1 MRNRTI
7 KKSFYLSEEE
17 NRLLKE
23 KCFDGF
29 ISESSFFRM
38 CILNKEIKEKPDE
51 KFYDTLEQL
60 RGIATNINQIAR
72 VANQTR
78 IIDVDSLKIFEKEV
92 KDIIS
97 DLRKNIYRSGLHM
110 AVTQLYNRTTNL
122 NGLIEYV
129 MNGDKTDEM
138 KYVSGVNCLPE
149 TAYEEMMSTKNRF
162 NKGKEKI
169 IGYHLIQ
176 SFAEGEVTPEV
187 AHELGLEYVNEV
199 FGKDFEV
206 VVATHLNTD
215 NVHNHIVIN
224 SVSLKTGK
232 KFYDYHASR
241 DYLRIVSDCICQ
253 YYGLSVLEDKIWKHK
268 GAYKR
273 FAKENPYMQMVK
285 SDVDRC
291 LAEALY
297 EKDFRK
303 RLERLGY
310 SYSNTYEQGLV
321 IIDNTRNRKVYLQKF
336 FGDEYSYNKVI
347 DRILD
352 YENRNIIKY
361 GKKYKISIEEYK
373 KMLEIKRKNEIKKLP
388 LLYILF
394 CLLLKIDPL
403 PAKMDFGK
411 ARVKIT
417 KEMRIEIKY
426 MNELSRQAVLLNKN
440 KIGSLDDLN
449 AFRTKLEDEVRTLK
463 GTRESL
469 QRKKRKSKNQEDIAK
484 FDIELKLIAPKIKQL
499 NADIQNCYK
508 IEKRTILW
516 QKDYD
521 KAMEKE
527 QEQQKQNELKQNKKK
542 SRKYL
547 K

>member
-1 MRNRTI
+1 
-7 KKSFYLSEEE
+7 
-17 NRLLKE
+17 
-23 KCFDGF
+23 
-29 ISESSFFRM
+29 
-38 CILNKEIKEKPDE
+38 
-51 KFYDTLEQL
+51 
-60 RGIATNINQIAR
+60 
-72 VANQTR
+72 
-78 IIDVDSLKIFEKEV
+78 
-92 KDIIS
+92 
-97 DLRKNIYRSGLHM
+97 M

-129 MNGDKTDEM
+129 MNEDKTDEM

-149 TAYEEMMSTKNRF
+149 TAYEEMIATKNRF

-187 AHELGLEYVNEV
+187 AHELGLEYVNEI

-206 VVATHLNTD
+206 VIATHLNTD

-232 KFYDYHASR
+232 KFYDAYASR

-291 LAEALY
+291 LEESYY
-297 EKDFRK
+297 EGDFAK
-303 RLERLGY
+303 RMKELGY
-310 SYSNTYEQGLV
+310 DYSNDYEQGLV

-336 FGDEYSYNKVI
+336 FGDKYSYNGVI
-347 DRILD
+347 ERILD
-352 YENRNIIKY
+352 YENRNTIKN
-361 GKKYKISIEEYK
+361 GKKYKISTEEYK
-373 KMLEIKRKNEIKKLP
+373 KILEIKRKNEIRQLP
-388 LLYILF
+388 LLYVLF

-411 ARVKIT
+411 ARVKLT
-417 KEMRIEIKY
+417 KEMRIEVKY
-426 MNELSRQAVLLNKN
+426 MNELSRQAILLSEN

-449 AFRTKLEDEVRTLK
+449 TFRTKLEDEVRTLK
-463 GTRESL
+463 GTRENV
-469 QRKKRKSKNQEDIAK
+469 QRKKGKSTKQEDIDK
-484 FDIELKLIAPKIKQL
+484 LDKELKTLAPKIKQL
-499 NADIQNCYK
+499 NANIQNCYK
-508 IEKRTILW
+508 IEKRIILW
-516 QKDYD
+516 QQEYD

-527 QEQQKQNELKQNKKK
+527 QEQQKQNELKQSKKK
-542 SRKYL
+542 LKKYL
-547 K
+547 R

>member
-1 MRNRTI
+1 
-7 KKSFYLSEEE
+7 
-17 NRLLKE
+17 
-23 KCFDGF
+23 
-29 ISESSFFRM
+29 
-38 CILNKEIKEKPDE
+38 
-51 KFYDTLEQL
+51 
-60 RGIATNINQIAR
+60 
-72 VANQTR
+72 
-78 IIDVDSLKIFEKEV
+78 
-92 KDIIS
+92 
-97 DLRKNIYRSGLHM
+97 M
-110 AVTQLYNRTTNL
+110 AVTELYNRTTNL

-149 TAYEEMMSTKNRF
+149 TAYEEMIATKNRF

-291 LAEALY
+291 LEAALY
-297 EKDFRK
+297 ERDFEK
-303 RLERLGY
+303 RMKELGY
-310 SYSNTYEQGLV
+310 SYSNDYEQGLV
-321 IIDNTRNRKVYLQKF
+321 VIDNTRDRKVYLQKF
-336 FGDEYSYNKVI
+336 FGDKYSYNTVI

-352 YENRNIIKY
+352 YENKNIAQY
-361 GKKYKISIEEYK
+361 GKKYKMSKEEYN
-373 KMLEIKRKNEIKKLP
+373 KMIEIKRKNEIKKLS
-388 LLYILF
+388 LLYVLF

-411 ARVKIT
+411 ARVSLT
-417 KEMRIEIKY
+417 KEMRIELKY
-426 MNELSRQAVLLNKN
+426 MKELSRQTILLTEN

-463 GTRESL
+463 GARENL
-469 QRKKRKSKNQEDIAK
+469 QRKKRKSMNQEDITK
-484 FDIELKLIAPKIKQL
+484 FDEELKTLAPKIKQL
-499 NADIQNCYK
+499 NTDIQNCYK

-516 QKDYD
+516 QQKYD

-527 QEQQKQNELKQNKKK
+527 QEQQKQNELKQGKRK

>member
-1 MRNRTI
+1 
-7 KKSFYLSEEE
+7 
-17 NRLLKE
+17 
-23 KCFDGF
+23 
-29 ISESSFFRM
+29 
-38 CILNKEIKEKPDE
+38 
-51 KFYDTLEQL
+51 
-60 RGIATNINQIAR
+60 
-72 VANQTR
+72 
-78 IIDVDSLKIFEKEV
+78 
-92 KDIIS
+92 
-97 DLRKNIYRSGLHM
+97 M
-110 AVTQLYNRTTNL
+110 AVTELYNRTTNL

-149 TAYEEMMSTKNRF
+149 TAYEEMIATKNRF

-176 SFAEGEVTPEV
+176 SFARYEVTPEV

-199 FGKDFEV
+199 FGKDFEA

-291 LAEALY
+291 IEKALY

-303 RLERLGY
+303 RLEELGY

-321 IIDNTRNRKVYLQKF
+321 IIDNTRDRKIYLQKF
-336 FGDEYSYNKVI
+336 FGNKYSYNNVI

-352 YENRNIIKY
+352 YENRNTIKY
-361 GKKYKISIEEYK
+361 GKKYKMSIEEYK

-403 PAKMDFGK
+403 PAKMDFK
-411 ARVKIT
+411 NARVPIT
-417 KEMRIEIKY
+417 KEMRIELKY
-426 MNELSRQAVLLNKN
+426 MNELSRQAVLLTEN
-440 KIGSLDDLN
+440 KIDSLDDLN
-449 AFRTKLEDEVRTLK
+449 TFRTKLEDEVRTLK
-463 GTRESL
+463 GARENL
-469 QRKKRKSKNQEDIAK
+469 QRKKRKSTNQEDITK
-484 FDIELKLIAPKIKQL
+484 FDEELKILAPKIKQL
-499 NADIQNCYK
+499 NTDIQNCYK

-516 QKDYD
+516 QQEYD
-521 KAMEKE
+521 KVMKKE
-527 QEQQKQNELKQNKKK
+527 QEQQKQNELKQSKKK
-542 SRKYL
+542 LRKYL

>member
-1 MRNRTI
+1 
-7 KKSFYLSEEE
+7 
-17 NRLLKE
+17 
-23 KCFDGF
+23 
-29 ISESSFFRM
+29 
-38 CILNKEIKEKPDE
+38 
-51 KFYDTLEQL
+51 
-60 RGIATNINQIAR
+60 
-72 VANQTR
+72 
-78 IIDVDSLKIFEKEV
+78 
-92 KDIIS
+92 
-97 DLRKNIYRSGLHM
+97 M

-149 TAYEEMMSTKNRF
+149 TAYEEMIATKNRF
-162 NKGKEKI
+162 NKGKERI

-176 SFAEGEVTPEV
+176 SFKEGEVTPEV
-187 AHELGLEYVNEV
+187 AHEIGLEYVNEV

-273 FAKENPYMQMVK
+273 FAKENPYMHF
-285 SDVDRC
+285 S
-291 LAEALY
+291 
-297 EKDFRK
+297 K
-303 RLERLGY
+303 RLEKLGY

-336 FGDEYSYNKVI
+336 YGDNYSHDKVI

-352 YENRNIIKY
+352 YKNKNIARY
-361 GKKYKISIEEYK
+361 GKKYKMSKEEYI

-403 PAKMDFGK
+403 PAKMDFEN
-411 ARVKIT
+411 ARVPVT
-417 KEMRIEIKY
+417 KAMRIELKY

-449 AFRTKLEDEVRTLK
+449 AFRTKLEDKARTLK

-469 QRKKRKSKNQEDIAK
+469 QRKKRKSTNQEVITK
-484 FDIELKLIAPKIKQL
+484 FDEELKTLAPKIKKL
-499 NADIQNCYK
+499 NTDIQNCYK
-508 IEKRTILW
+508 IEKRTRLW
-516 QKDYD
+516 QRKYEET
-521 KAMEKE
+521 MEKE
-527 QEQQKQNELKQNKKK
+527 KELQKQSELKQSKKK

-547 K
+547 R

>member
-1 MRNRTI
+1 
-7 KKSFYLSEEE
+7 
-17 NRLLKE
+17 
-23 KCFDGF
+23 
-29 ISESSFFRM
+29 
-38 CILNKEIKEKPDE
+38 
-51 KFYDTLEQL
+51 
-60 RGIATNINQIAR
+60 
-72 VANQTR
+72 
-78 IIDVDSLKIFEKEV
+78 
-92 KDIIS
+92 
-97 DLRKNIYRSGLHM
+97 M

-138 KYVSGVNCLPE
+138 KYVSSVNCLPE

-176 SFAEGEVTPEV
+176 SFARYEVTPEV

-291 LAEALY
+291 LEASLY

-303 RLERLGY
+303 RLEKLGY

-321 IIDNTRNRKVYLQKF
+321 IIDNTRDRKVYLQKF
-336 FGDEYSYNKVI
+336 FGDNYSHDKVI
-347 DRILD
+347 DRILYYD
-352 YENRNIIKY
+352 NRNIIKY
-361 GKKYKISIEEYK
+361 GKKYKMSIEEYK
-373 KMLEIKRKNEIKKLP
+373 KMLEIRRKNEIKKLP
-388 LLYILF
+388 LLYVLF

-411 ARVKIT
+411 ARVKLT
-417 KEMRIEIKY
+417 KEMRIEVKY
-426 MNELSRQAVLLNKN
+426 MNELSRQAILLSKN

-449 AFRTKLEDEVRTLK
+449 TFRTKLEDEVRTLK
-463 GTRESL
+463 GIRENL
-469 QRKKRKSKNQEDIAK
+469 QRKKRKSKKQDDIDK
-484 FDIELKLIAPKIKQL
+484 FVEELKALSPKIKQL

-516 QKDYD
+516 QQEYEKVM
-521 KAMEKE
+521 KKE
-527 QEQQKQNELKQNKKK
+527 QERQKQNELKQSKKK

-547 K
+547 R

>member
-1 MRNRTI
+1 
-7 KKSFYLSEEE
+7 
-17 NRLLKE
+17 
-23 KCFDGF
+23 
-29 ISESSFFRM
+29 
-38 CILNKEIKEKPDE
+38 
-51 KFYDTLEQL
+51 
-60 RGIATNINQIAR
+60 
-72 VANQTR
+72 
-78 IIDVDSLKIFEKEV
+78 
-92 KDIIS
+92 
-97 DLRKNIYRSGLHM
+97 M

-149 TAYEEMMSTKNRF
+149 TAYEEMIATKNRF

-176 SFAEGEVTPEV
+176 SFARYEVTPEV
-187 AHELGLEYVNEV
+187 AHELWLEYVNEV

-291 LAEALY
+291 IEKALY

-303 RLERLGY
+303 RLEELGY

-321 IIDNTRNRKVYLQKF
+321 IIDNTRDRKVYLQKF

-347 DRILD
+347 DRILE
-352 YENRNIIKY
+352 YENTNIIKY
-361 GKKYKISIEEYK
+361 GKKYKMGIEEYK
-373 KMLEIKRKNEIKKLP
+373 KILEIKRKSEIKKLP

-394 CLLLKIDPL
+394 CLLVKIDPL

-411 ARVKIT
+411 ARVKLT
-417 KEMRIEIKY
+417 KEMRIEVKY
-426 MNELSRQAVLLNKN
+426 MNELSRQAVLLTEK
-440 KIGSLDDLN
+440 KIGSLGDLN
-449 AFRTKLEDEVRTLK
+449 AFRTKLEDEVRILK

-469 QRKKRKSKNQEDIAK
+469 QRKKRKSMNQEDIAK
-484 FDIELKLIAPKIKQL
+484 FDSELKLITPKIKQL
-499 NADIQNCYK
+499 NDDIQNCYK
-508 IEKRTILW
+508 IEKRTRLW
-516 QKDYD
+516 QREYEKTM
-521 KAMEKE
+521 KKEKE
-527 QEQQKQNELKQNKKK
+527 HQKQSELKQSKKK
-542 SRKYL
+542 FKKYL
-547 K
+547 KY

>member
-1 MRNRTI
+1 
-7 KKSFYLSEEE
+7 
-17 NRLLKE
+17 
-23 KCFDGF
+23 
-29 ISESSFFRM
+29 
-38 CILNKEIKEKPDE
+38 
-51 KFYDTLEQL
+51 
-60 RGIATNINQIAR
+60 
-72 VANQTR
+72 
-78 IIDVDSLKIFEKEV
+78 
-92 KDIIS
+92 
-97 DLRKNIYRSGLHM
+97 M

-149 TAYEEMMSTKNRF
+149 TAYEEMIATKNRF

-176 SFAEGEVTPEV
+176 SFKEGEVTPEV
-187 AHELGLEYVNEV
+187 AHEIGLEYVNEV

-285 SDVDRC
+285 IDVDRC

-303 RLERLGY
+303 RLENLGY

-321 IIDNTRNRKVYLQKF
+321 IIDNTRGRKAYLQKF
-336 FGDEYSYNKVI
+336 FGDNYSHNKVI

-352 YENRNIIKY
+352 YENKSITQY
-361 GKKYKISIEEYK
+361 GKKYKISKEEYI

-403 PAKMDFGK
+403 PAKMDFK
-411 ARVKIT
+411 NARVSLT
-417 KEMRIEIKY
+417 KEMRIELKY
-426 MNELSRQAVLLNKN
+426 MKELSRQTILLTEN

-463 GTRESL
+463 GARENL
-469 QRKKRKSKNQEDIAK
+469 QRKKRKSMNQEDITK
-484 FDIELKLIAPKIKQL
+484 FDEELKTLAPKIKQL
-499 NADIQNCYK
+499 NTDIQNCYK

-516 QKDYD
+516 QQKYD

-527 QEQQKQNELKQNKKK
+527 QEQQKQNELKQSKRK

>member
-1 MRNRTI
+1 
-7 KKSFYLSEEE
+7 
-17 NRLLKE
+17 
-23 KCFDGF
+23 
-29 ISESSFFRM
+29 
-38 CILNKEIKEKPDE
+38 
-51 KFYDTLEQL
+51 
-60 RGIATNINQIAR
+60 
-72 VANQTR
+72 
-78 IIDVDSLKIFEKEV
+78 
-92 KDIIS
+92 
-97 DLRKNIYRSGLHM
+97 M

-149 TAYEEMMSTKNRF
+149 TAYEEMIATKNRF

-176 SFAEGEVTPEV
+176 SFAEGEVTPKV

-291 LAEALY
+291 LSEALY
-297 EKDFRK
+297 ENDFRK
-303 RLERLGY
+303 RLEKLGY

-336 FGDEYSYNKVI
+336 FGDNYSHDKVI

-352 YENRNIIKY
+352 YENKNVVKV
-361 GKKYKISIEEYK
+361 GKKYKISIKDYN
-373 KMLEIKRKNEIKKLP
+373 KMLEFKRKNEIKKLP
-388 LLYILF
+388 LLYVLF

-403 PAKMDFGK
+403 PAKMDFEK
-411 ARVKIT
+411 ARVSLT
-417 KEMRIEIKY
+417 KEMRIELKH
-426 MNELSRQAVLLNKN
+426 MNELSRQAVLLTEN
-440 KIGSLDDLN
+440 KIGSLGDLN
-449 AFRTKLEDEVRTLK
+449 AFRTKLEDEVRILK

-469 QRKKRKSKNQEDIAK
+469 QRKKRKSMNQEDITK
-484 FDIELKLIAPKIKQL
+484 FDIELKTLIPKIKQL
-499 NADIQNCYK
+499 NTDIQNCYK
-508 IEKRTILW
+508 IEKRTRLW
-516 QKDYD
+516 QKEYEGTMG
-521 KAMEKE
+521 KEKE
-527 QEQQKQNELKQNKKK
+527 RQKQSELKQSKKK
-542 SRKYL
+542 YKKYL
-547 K
+547 KY

>member
-1 MRNRTI
+1 
-7 KKSFYLSEEE
+7 
-17 NRLLKE
+17 
-23 KCFDGF
+23 
-29 ISESSFFRM
+29 
-38 CILNKEIKEKPDE
+38 
-51 KFYDTLEQL
+51 
-60 RGIATNINQIAR
+60 
-72 VANQTR
+72 
-78 IIDVDSLKIFEKEV
+78 
-92 KDIIS
+92 
-97 DLRKNIYRSGLHM
+97 M

-176 SFAEGEVTPEV
+176 SFAKGKVTPEV

-241 DYLRIVSDCICQ
+241 DYLRIISDCICQ

-291 LAEALY
+291 LEESYY
-297 EKDFRK
+297 EGDFAK
-303 RLERLGY
+303 RMKELGY
-310 SYSNTYEQGLV
+310 DYSNDYEQGLV

-336 FGDEYSYNKVI
+336 FGDNYSHDKVI

-352 YENRNIIKY
+352 YENKKVIKY
-361 GKKYKISIEEYK
+361 GKKYKMPKEEYVR
-373 KMLEIKRKNEIKKLP
+373 MLEIKKNEIRKLP
-388 LLYILF
+388 LLYMLF

-411 ARVKIT
+411 ARVKLT
-417 KEMRIEIKY
+417 KEMRIEVKY
-426 MNELSRQAVLLNKN
+426 MNELLRQAVLLSEN

-449 AFRTKLEDEVRTLK
+449 TFRTKLEDEVRTLK
-463 GTRESL
+463 GTREYL
-469 QRKKRKSKNQEDIAK
+469 QRKKRKSTKQEDIAK
-484 FDIELKLIAPKIKQL
+484 FDTELKLIAPKIKQL

-508 IEKRTILW
+508 IEKRSMLW
-516 QKDYD
+516 DREYD

-527 QEQQKQNELKQNKKK
+527 QERQKQLQKEQELKQNRKKL
-542 SRKYL
+542 RKYL
-547 K
+547 R

>member
-1 MRNRTI
+1 
-7 KKSFYLSEEE
+7 
-17 NRLLKE
+17 
-23 KCFDGF
+23 
-29 ISESSFFRM
+29 
-38 CILNKEIKEKPDE
+38 
-51 KFYDTLEQL
+51 
-60 RGIATNINQIAR
+60 
-72 VANQTR
+72 
-78 IIDVDSLKIFEKEV
+78 
-92 KDIIS
+92 
-97 DLRKNIYRSGLHM
+97 M

-129 MNGDKTDEM
+129 MNVAKTDEM
-138 KYVSGVNCLPE
+138 KYVSGVNCLPG
-149 TAYEEMMSTKNRF
+149 TAYEEMIATKNRF

-187 AHELGLEYVNEV
+187 AHELGLEYANEV

-241 DYLRIVSDCICQ
+241 DYMRIVSDCICQ

-291 LAEALY
+291 LAESLY
-297 EKDFRK
+297 EKDFSK
-303 RLERLGY
+303 RLEKLGY

-321 IIDNTRNRKVYLQKF
+321 IIDNTRNRKVYLQQF
-336 FGDEYSYNKVI
+336 FGVNYSHDKVI

-352 YENRNIIKY
+352 YENKKIVQN
-361 GKKYKISIEEYK
+361 GKKYKMSKEEYI

-411 ARVKIT
+411 ARVKLT
-417 KEMRIEIKY
+417 KEMRIEVKY
-426 MNELSRQAVLLNKN
+426 MNELSRQAVLLKEN
-440 KIGSLDDLN
+440 KIGSLVDLN

-469 QRKKRKSKNQEDIAK
+469 QRKKRKSTNQEDINK
-484 FDIELKLIAPKIKQL
+484 FDEELKTLAPKIKQL
-499 NADIQNCYK
+499 NTDIQNCYK
-508 IEKRTILW
+508 VEKRTILW
-516 QKDYD
+516 QQEYD
-521 KAMEKE
+521 KAMIKNKELQKKEELEKS
-527 QEQQKQNELKQNKKK
+527 LKKIKRYIK
-542 SRKYL
+542 
-547 K
+547 

>member
-1 MRNRTI
+1 
-7 KKSFYLSEEE
+7 
-17 NRLLKE
+17 
-23 KCFDGF
+23 
-29 ISESSFFRM
+29 
-38 CILNKEIKEKPDE
+38 
-51 KFYDTLEQL
+51 
-60 RGIATNINQIAR
+60 
-72 VANQTR
+72 
-78 IIDVDSLKIFEKEV
+78 
-92 KDIIS
+92 
-97 DLRKNIYRSGLHM
+97 M
-110 AVTQLYNRTTNL
+110 AVTELYNRTTNL

-149 TAYEEMMSTKNRF
+149 TAYEEMIATKNRF

-297 EKDFRK
+297 EKDFAK
-303 RLERLGY
+303 RMKELGY
-310 SYSNTYEQGLV
+310 DYSNDYEQGLV
-321 IIDNTRNRKVYLQKF
+321 IIDNTRDRKVYLQKF
-336 FGDEYSYNKVI
+336 FGDNYSHNKVI

-352 YENRNIIKY
+352 YENRNTIKY
-361 GKKYKISIEEYK
+361 SKKYKMSIEEYK
-373 KMLEIKRKNEIKKLP
+373 KMLEIKRKNKIKKLP

-411 ARVKIT
+411 ARVQLT
-417 KEMRIEIKY
+417 KEMRIEVKY
-426 MNELSRQAVLLNKN
+426 MNEISRQAVLLSEN

-449 AFRTKLEDEVRTLK
+449 VFRTKLEDEVRTLK
-463 GTRESL
+463 GARENL
-469 QRKKRKSKNQEDIAK
+469 QRKKRKSTNQEDITK
-484 FDIELKLIAPKIKQL
+484 FDEELKILAPKIKQL
-499 NADIQNCYK
+499 NTDIQNCYK
-508 IEKRTILW
+508 IERRSILW
-516 QKDYD
+516 KQEYD
-521 KAMEKE
+521 KTMEKE
-527 QEQQKQNELKQNKKK
+527 QEQQKQNELKQSKKK

>member
-1 MRNRTI
+1 
-7 KKSFYLSEEE
+7 
-17 NRLLKE
+17 
-23 KCFDGF
+23 
-29 ISESSFFRM
+29 
-38 CILNKEIKEKPDE
+38 
-51 KFYDTLEQL
+51 
-60 RGIATNINQIAR
+60 
-72 VANQTR
+72 
-78 IIDVDSLKIFEKEV
+78 
-92 KDIIS
+92 
-97 DLRKNIYRSGLHM
+97 M
-110 AVTQLYNRTTNL
+110 AVTELYNRTTDL
-122 NGLIEYV
+122 KGLIDYV

-149 TAYEEMMSTKNRF
+149 TAYEEMTSTKNRF

-187 AHELGLEYVNEV
+187 AHKLGLEYVNEV

-291 LAEALY
+291 LAESYY
-297 EKDFRK
+297 EGDFAK
-303 RLERLGY
+303 RMKQLGY
-310 SYSNTYEQGLV
+310 NYSNDYEQGLV
-321 IIDNTRNRKVYLQKF
+321 VIDNTRDRKVYLQKF
-336 FGDEYSYNKVI
+336 FGDNYSHDKVI

-352 YENRNIIKY
+352 YESRNTIKY
-361 GKKYKISIEEYK
+361 GKKYKISIKEYK
-373 KMLEIKRKNEIKKLP
+373 KMHEIKRKNEIKKLP
-388 LLYILF
+388 LLYVLF
-394 CLLLKIDPL
+394 CLLLKTDPL

-426 MNELSRQAVLLNKN
+426 MSELSRQAVLLNDN

-449 AFRTKLEDEVRTLK
+449 TFRTKLEDEVRTLK
-463 GTRESL
+463 GTRENL
-469 QRKKRKSKNQEDIAK
+469 QRKKRKSKKQDDIDK
-484 FDIELKLIAPKIKQL
+484 FDEELKALSPKIKQL

-516 QKDYD
+516 QQEYE
-521 KAMEKE
+521 KAIKEE
-527 QEQQKQNELKQNKKK
+527 QEQQKQNELKQSKKK
-542 SRKYL
+542 SKKYL

>member
-1 MRNRTI
+1 
-7 KKSFYLSEEE
+7 
-17 NRLLKE
+17 
-23 KCFDGF
+23 
-29 ISESSFFRM
+29 
-38 CILNKEIKEKPDE
+38 
-51 KFYDTLEQL
+51 
-60 RGIATNINQIAR
+60 
-72 VANQTR
+72 
-78 IIDVDSLKIFEKEV
+78 
-92 KDIIS
+92 
-97 DLRKNIYRSGLHM
+97 M

-149 TAYEEMMSTKNRF
+149 TAYEEMIATKNRF

-176 SFAEGEVTPEV
+176 SFKEGEVTPEV

-297 EKDFRK
+297 EKDFSK
-303 RLERLGY
+303 RLEKLGY

-321 IIDNTRNRKVYLQKF
+321 IIDNTRDRKVYLQKF
-336 FGDEYSYNKVI
+336 FGDNYSHDKVI

-352 YENRNIIKY
+352 YENKNTAQY
-361 GKKYKISIEEYK
+361 GKKYKMSKEEYI

-403 PAKMDFGK
+403 PAKMDFEN
-411 ARVKIT
+411 ARVPVT
-417 KEMRIEIKY
+417 KAMRIELKY
-426 MNELSRQAVLLNKN
+426 MNELSRQAVLLTEN

-449 AFRTKLEDEVRTLK
+449 AFRTKLEDKARTLK

-469 QRKKRKSKNQEDIAK
+469 QRKKRKSTNQEVITK
-484 FDIELKLIAPKIKQL
+484 FDKELKTLAPKIKQL
-499 NADIQNCYK
+499 NTDIQNCYK

-516 QKDYD
+516 QQEYD
-521 KAMEKE
+521 KALEKE
-527 QEQQKQNELKQNKKK
+527 QEQQKQNELKKIKKK

>member
-1 MRNRTI
+1 
-7 KKSFYLSEEE
+7 
-17 NRLLKE
+17 
-23 KCFDGF
+23 
-29 ISESSFFRM
+29 
-38 CILNKEIKEKPDE
+38 
-51 KFYDTLEQL
+51 
-60 RGIATNINQIAR
+60 
-72 VANQTR
+72 
-78 IIDVDSLKIFEKEV
+78 
-92 KDIIS
+92 
-97 DLRKNIYRSGLHM
+97 M
-110 AVTQLYNRTTNL
+110 AVTELYNRTTDL
-122 NGLIEYV
+122 KGLIDYV

-187 AHELGLEYVNEV
+187 AHEIGLEYVNEV

-206 VVATHLNTD
+206 VIATHLNTD

-253 YYGLSVLEDKIWKHK
+253 YYGISVLEDKIWKHK

-291 LAEALY
+291 LAESYY
-297 EKDFRK
+297 EGDFAK
-303 RLERLGY
+303 RMKELGY
-310 SYSNTYEQGLV
+310 SYSNNYEQGLV
-321 IIDNTRNRKVYLQKF
+321 VIDNTRDRKVYLQKF
-336 FGDEYSYNKVI
+336 FGDNYSHNKVI

-352 YENRNIIKY
+352 YNNQNIIKY
-361 GKKYKISIEEYK
+361 GKKYKMSIEEYK
-373 KMLEIKRKNEIKKLP
+373 KMLEIKRKKEIKKLP
-388 LLYILF
+388 LLYVLF

-403 PAKMDFGK
+403 PAKMDFDK
-411 ARVKIT
+411 VRVPIT

-426 MNELSRQAVLLNKN
+426 MNELSRQAVLLTEN

-449 AFRTKLEDEVRTLK
+449 VFRTKLEDEVRTLK

-469 QRKKRKSKNQEDIAK
+469 QRKKRKSTNRNDIDK
-484 FDIELKLIAPKIKQL
+484 FNVELKQLAPKIKQF
-499 NADIQNCYK
+499 NNDIQNCYK
-508 IEKRTILW
+508 IQKCTILW
-516 QKDYD
+516 QREYD
-521 KAMEKE
+521 KSIIKNKE
-527 QEQQKQNELKQNKKK
+527 LQKQKELGKSLKKAK
-542 SRKYL
+542 KYL
-547 K
+547 R

>member
-1 MRNRTI
+1 
-7 KKSFYLSEEE
+7 
-17 NRLLKE
+17 
-23 KCFDGF
+23 
-29 ISESSFFRM
+29 
-38 CILNKEIKEKPDE
+38 
-51 KFYDTLEQL
+51 
-60 RGIATNINQIAR
+60 
-72 VANQTR
+72 
-78 IIDVDSLKIFEKEV
+78 
-92 KDIIS
+92 
-97 DLRKNIYRSGLHM
+97 M

-149 TAYEEMMSTKNRF
+149 TAYEEMIATKNRF

-176 SFAEGEVTPEV
+176 SFKEGEVTPEV
-187 AHELGLEYVNEV
+187 AHEIGLEYVNEV

-291 LAEALY
+291 LEAALY
-297 EKDFRK
+297 ERDFEK
-303 RLERLGY
+303 RMKELGY
-310 SYSNTYEQGLV
+310 SYSNDYEQGLV
-321 IIDNTRNRKVYLQKF
+321 VIDNTRDRKVYLQKF
-336 FGDEYSYNKVI
+336 FGDKYSYNTVI

-352 YENRNIIKY
+352 YENKNIAQY
-361 GKKYKISIEEYK
+361 GKKYKMSKEEYN
-373 KMLEIKRKNEIKKLP
+373 KMIEIKRKNEIKKLS
-388 LLYILF
+388 LLYVLF

-411 ARVKIT
+411 ARVSLT
-417 KEMRIEIKY
+417 KEMRIELKY
-426 MNELSRQAVLLNKN
+426 MKELSRQTILLTEN

-463 GTRESL
+463 GARENL
-469 QRKKRKSKNQEDIAK
+469 QRKKRKSMNQEDITK
-484 FDIELKLIAPKIKQL
+484 FDEELKTLAPKIKQL
-499 NADIQNCYK
+499 NTDIQNCYK

-516 QKDYD
+516 QQKYD

-527 QEQQKQNELKQNKKK
+527 QEQQKQNELKQGKRK

>member
-1 MRNRTI
+1 
-7 KKSFYLSEEE
+7 
-17 NRLLKE
+17 
-23 KCFDGF
+23 
-29 ISESSFFRM
+29 
-38 CILNKEIKEKPDE
+38 
-51 KFYDTLEQL
+51 
-60 RGIATNINQIAR
+60 
-72 VANQTR
+72 
-78 IIDVDSLKIFEKEV
+78 
-92 KDIIS
+92 
-97 DLRKNIYRSGLHM
+97 M

-253 YYGLSVLEDKIWKHK
+253 YYGLSVLEDKIWRHK

-291 LAEALY
+291 LEVSLY

-303 RLERLGY
+303 RLEKLGY

-321 IIDNTRNRKVYLQKF
+321 IIDNTRDRKVYLQKF
-336 FGDEYSYNKVI
+336 FGDNYSHDKVI

-352 YENRNIIKY
+352 YENRNTIKY
-361 GKKYKISIEEYK
+361 SKKYKMSIEEYK
-373 KMLEIKRKNEIKKLP
+373 KILEIKRKKEIKKLP

-411 ARVKIT
+411 ARVKLT
-417 KEMRIEIKY
+417 KEMRIEVKY
-426 MNELSRQAVLLNKN
+426 MNELSRQAVLLGKN

-449 AFRTKLEDEVRTLK
+449 AFRTKLEDEVRILK

-469 QRKKRKSKNQEDIAK
+469 QRKKRKSTNQEDITK
-484 FDIELKLIAPKIKQL
+484 FDEELKILAPKIKQL
-499 NADIQNCYK
+499 NTDIQNCYK
-508 IEKRTILW
+508 IEKRSILW
-516 QKDYD
+516 QQEYD

-527 QEQQKQNELKQNKKK
+527 QEQQKQNELKQSKKK
-542 SRKYL
+542 LRKYL
-547 K
+547 R

>member
-1 MRNRTI
+1 
-7 KKSFYLSEEE
+7 
-17 NRLLKE
+17 
-23 KCFDGF
+23 
-29 ISESSFFRM
+29 
-38 CILNKEIKEKPDE
+38 
-51 KFYDTLEQL
+51 
-60 RGIATNINQIAR
+60 
-72 VANQTR
+72 
-78 IIDVDSLKIFEKEV
+78 
-92 KDIIS
+92 
-97 DLRKNIYRSGLHM
+97 M

-149 TAYEEMMSTKNRF
+149 TAYEEMIATKNRF

-176 SFAEGEVTPEV
+176 SFKEGEVTPEV

-291 LAEALY
+291 LEAALY
-297 EKDFRK
+297 ERDFEK
-303 RLERLGY
+303 RMKELGY
-310 SYSNTYEQGLV
+310 SYSNDYEQGLV
-321 IIDNTRNRKVYLQKF
+321 VIDNTRDRKVYLQKF
-336 FGDEYSYNKVI
+336 FGDKYSYNTVI

-352 YENRNIIKY
+352 YENKNIAQY
-361 GKKYKISIEEYK
+361 GKKYKMSKEEYN
-373 KMLEIKRKNEIKKLP
+373 KMIEIKRKKEIKKLS
-388 LLYILF
+388 LLYVLF

-403 PAKMDFGK
+403 PAKMDFK
-411 ARVKIT
+411 NARVSLT
-417 KEMRIEIKY
+417 KEMRIELKY
-426 MNELSRQAVLLNKN
+426 MKELSRQTILLTEN

-463 GTRESL
+463 GARENL
-469 QRKKRKSKNQEDIAK
+469 QRKKRKSMNQEDITK
-484 FDIELKLIAPKIKQL
+484 FDEELKTLAPKIKQL
-499 NADIQNCYK
+499 NTDIQNCYK

-516 QKDYD
+516 QQKYD

-527 QEQQKQNELKQNKKK
+527 QEQQKQNELKQSKKK

>member
-1 MRNRTI
+1 
-7 KKSFYLSEEE
+7 
-17 NRLLKE
+17 
-23 KCFDGF
+23 
-29 ISESSFFRM
+29 
-38 CILNKEIKEKPDE
+38 
-51 KFYDTLEQL
+51 
-60 RGIATNINQIAR
+60 
-72 VANQTR
+72 
-78 IIDVDSLKIFEKEV
+78 
-92 KDIIS
+92 
-97 DLRKNIYRSGLHM
+97 M

>member
-1 MRNRTI
+1 
-7 KKSFYLSEEE
+7 
-17 NRLLKE
+17 
-23 KCFDGF
+23 
-29 ISESSFFRM
+29 
-38 CILNKEIKEKPDE
+38 
-51 KFYDTLEQL
+51 
-60 RGIATNINQIAR
+60 
-72 VANQTR
+72 
-78 IIDVDSLKIFEKEV
+78 
-92 KDIIS
+92 
-97 DLRKNIYRSGLHM
+97 M
-110 AVTQLYNRTTNL
+110 AVTELYNRTTNL

-297 EKDFRK
+297 EKDFAK
-303 RLERLGY
+303 RMKELGY
-310 SYSNTYEQGLV
+310 DYSNDYEQGLV
-321 IIDNTRNRKVYLQKF
+321 IIDNTRDRKVYLQKF
-336 FGDEYSYNKVI
+336 FGDNYSHDKVI

-352 YENRNIIKY
+352 YENKNISQY
-361 GKKYKISIEEYK
+361 GKKYKMSKEEYI
-373 KMLEIKRKNEIKKLP
+373 KMLETKRKNEIKKLP
-388 LLYILF
+388 LLYVLF

-403 PAKMDFGK
+403 PAKMNFGK
-411 ARVKIT
+411 TRVKLT
-417 KEMRIEIKY
+417 KEMRIELKY
-426 MNELSRQAVLLNKN
+426 MNELSRQAVLLNEN

-449 AFRTKLEDEVRTLK
+449 NFRTKLEDEVRTLK

-469 QRKKRKSKNQEDIAK
+469 QRRKRHSKNRDDINK
-484 FDIELKLIAPKIKQL
+484 FDAELNELSPKIKEL
-499 NADIQNCYK
+499 NANIQNCYK

-516 QKDYD
+516 QREYEN
-521 KAMEKE
+521 AINKE
-527 QEQQKQNELKQNKKK
+527 QERKKQSQKENEIIKVNKKRFEIK
-542 SRKYL
+542 F
-547 K
+547 

>member
-1 MRNRTI
+1 
-7 KKSFYLSEEE
+7 
-17 NRLLKE
+17 
-23 KCFDGF
+23 
-29 ISESSFFRM
+29 
-38 CILNKEIKEKPDE
+38 
-51 KFYDTLEQL
+51 
-60 RGIATNINQIAR
+60 
-72 VANQTR
+72 
-78 IIDVDSLKIFEKEV
+78 
-92 KDIIS
+92 
-97 DLRKNIYRSGLHM
+97 M

-149 TAYEEMMSTKNRF
+149 TAYGEMMSTKNRF

-176 SFAEGEVTPEV
+176 SFVEGEVTPEV

-199 FGKDFEV
+199 FSKDFEV

-285 SDVDRC
+285 SDIDRC

-297 EKDFRK
+297 EKDFSK
-303 RLERLGY
+303 RLEKLGY

-352 YENRNIIKY
+352 YENRNTIKY

-403 PAKMDFGK
+403 PAKMDFK
-411 ARVKIT
+411 NARISIT
-417 KEMRIEIKY
+417 KEMRIELKY
-426 MNELSRQAVLLNKN
+426 MNELSRQAVLLNEN
-440 KIGSLDDLN
+440 KIGSLEDLN
-449 AFRTKLEDEVRTLK
+449 SFRTKLEDEVRTLK
-463 GTRESL
+463 GTRENL
-469 QRKKRKSKNQEDIAK
+469 QRKKRKSMNQEDITK
-484 FDIELKLIAPKIKQL
+484 FDEELKILAPKIKQL
-499 NADIQNCYK
+499 NIDIQNCYK

>member
-1 MRNRTI
+1 
-7 KKSFYLSEEE
+7 
-17 NRLLKE
+17 
-23 KCFDGF
+23 
-29 ISESSFFRM
+29 
-38 CILNKEIKEKPDE
+38 
-51 KFYDTLEQL
+51 
-60 RGIATNINQIAR
+60 
-72 VANQTR
+72 
-78 IIDVDSLKIFEKEV
+78 
-92 KDIIS
+92 
-97 DLRKNIYRSGLHM
+97 M

-138 KYVSGVNCLPE
+138 KYVSSVNCLPE
-149 TAYEEMMSTKNRF
+149 TAYEEMIATKNRF

-176 SFAEGEVTPEV
+176 SFKEGEVTPEV

-291 LAEALY
+291 LEESYY
-297 EKDFRK
+297 EGDFAK
-303 RLERLGY
+303 RMKELGY
-310 SYSNTYEQGLV
+310 DYSNDYEQGLV
-321 IIDNTRNRKVYLQKF
+321 IIDNTRDRKVYLQKF
-336 FGDEYSYNKVI
+336 FGDNYSHDKVI

-352 YENRNIIKY
+352 YENKNVVKV
-361 GKKYKISIEEYK
+361 GKKYKISIKDYN
-373 KMLEIKRKNEIKKLP
+373 KMLEFKRKNEIKKLP
-388 LLYILF
+388 LLYVLF

-411 ARVKIT
+411 ARVPLT
-417 KEMRIEIKY
+417 KEMRIELKH

-440 KIGSLDDLN
+440 KISSLDDLN
-449 AFRTKLEDEVRTLK
+449 TFRTKLEDEVRTLK

-469 QRKKRKSKNQEDIAK
+469 QRKKRKSMKQEDLTK
-484 FDIELKLIAPKIKQL
+484 FDTELKLIAPKIKRL
-499 NADIQNCYK
+499 NTDMN
-508 IEKRTILW
+508 
-516 QKDYD
+516 
-521 KAMEKE
+521 KE
-527 QEQQKQNELKQNKKK
+527 QERKKQPQKENEIIKDKKNKKTFEIK
-542 SRKYL
+542 F
-547 K
+547 

>member
-1 MRNRTI
+1 
-7 KKSFYLSEEE
+7 
-17 NRLLKE
+17 
-23 KCFDGF
+23 
-29 ISESSFFRM
+29 
-38 CILNKEIKEKPDE
+38 
-51 KFYDTLEQL
+51 
-60 RGIATNINQIAR
+60 
-72 VANQTR
+72 
-78 IIDVDSLKIFEKEV
+78 
-92 KDIIS
+92 
-97 DLRKNIYRSGLHM
+97 M

-138 KYVSGVNCLPE
+138 KYVSSVNCLPE
-149 TAYEEMMSTKNRF
+149 TAYEEMIATKNRF

-232 KFYDYHASR
+232 KFYDYHTSR

-303 RLERLGY
+303 RLEKLGY

-321 IIDNTRNRKVYLQKF
+321 IIDNARNRKVYLQKF
-336 FGDEYSYNKVI
+336 FGDNYSYNRVI

-352 YENRNIIKY
+352 YENINTIKY
-361 GKKYKISIEEYK
+361 GKKYKINIEEYK
-373 KMLEIKRKNEIKKLP
+373 KILEIKRKNEIKKLP

-411 ARVKIT
+411 ARVKLT
-417 KEMRIEIKY
+417 KEMTIEVKY
-426 MNELSRQAVLLNKN
+426 MNELSRQAVLLSEN

-449 AFRTKLEDEVRTLK
+449 TFRTKLEDEVRTLK
-463 GTRESL
+463 GTRENL
-469 QRKKRKSKNQEDIAK
+469 QRKRRKSTKQEDIDK
-484 FDIELKLIAPKIKQL
+484 FDEELKILAPKIKQL
-499 NADIQNCYK
+499 NTDIQNCYK

-516 QKDYD
+516 QKEYE
-521 KAMEKE
+521 KAMKKE
-527 QEQQKQNELKQNKKK
+527 QERQKQNELKQSKKK

-547 K
+547 R

>member
-1 MRNRTI
+1 
-7 KKSFYLSEEE
+7 
-17 NRLLKE
+17 
-23 KCFDGF
+23 
-29 ISESSFFRM
+29 
-38 CILNKEIKEKPDE
+38 
-51 KFYDTLEQL
+51 
-60 RGIATNINQIAR
+60 
-72 VANQTR
+72 
-78 IIDVDSLKIFEKEV
+78 
-92 KDIIS
+92 
-97 DLRKNIYRSGLHM
+97 M

-149 TAYEEMMSTKNRF
+149 TAYEEMTSTKNRF
-162 NKGKEKI
+162 NKGKEQI

-176 SFAEGEVTPEV
+176 SFKEGEVTPEV

-253 YYGLSVLEDKIWKHK
+253 YYGLSVLEDSIWKHK

-273 FAKENPYMQMVK
+273 FAKENSYMQMVK

-291 LAEALY
+291 IEKALY

-303 RLERLGY
+303 RLEELGY

-321 IIDNTRNRKVYLQKF
+321 IIDNTRDRKVYLQKF

-347 DRILD
+347 DRILE
-352 YENRNIIKY
+352 YENTNIIKY
-361 GKKYKISIEEYK
+361 GKKYKMGIEEYK

-394 CLLLKIDPL
+394 CILLKIDPI
-403 PAKMDFGK
+403 PAKMDFK
-411 ARVKIT
+411 NARVPLT
-417 KEMRIEIKY
+417 KEMRIEVKY
-426 MNELSRQAVLLNKN
+426 MNELSRQAVLLTEN
-440 KIGSLDDLN
+440 KIGSLGDLN

-469 QRKKRKSKNQEDIAK
+469 QRKKRKSTNQEDIAK
-484 FDIELKLIAPKIKQL
+484 FDTELKLIAPKIKQL
-499 NADIQNCYK
+499 NVNIQNCYK

-516 QKDYD
+516 QREYEKTM
-521 KAMEKE
+521 KKEKE
-527 QEQQKQNELKQNKKK
+527 HQKQSELKQSKKK
-542 SRKYL
+542 FKKYL
-547 K
+547 KY

>member
-1 MRNRTI
+1 
-7 KKSFYLSEEE
+7 
-17 NRLLKE
+17 
-23 KCFDGF
+23 
-29 ISESSFFRM
+29 
-38 CILNKEIKEKPDE
+38 
-51 KFYDTLEQL
+51 
-60 RGIATNINQIAR
+60 
-72 VANQTR
+72 
-78 IIDVDSLKIFEKEV
+78 
-92 KDIIS
+92 
-97 DLRKNIYRSGLHM
+97 M

-303 RLERLGY
+303 RLEKLGY

-321 IIDNTRNRKVYLQKF
+321 IIDNTRGRKVYLQKF
-336 FGDEYSYNKVI
+336 FGDNYSHNKII

-352 YENRNIIKY
+352 YENKNIARY
-361 GKKYKISIEEYK
+361 GKKYKMSKEEYI
-373 KMLEIKRKNEIKKLP
+373 KMLEIKRKKEIKK
-388 LLYILF
+388 
-394 CLLLKIDPL
+394 L

-411 ARVKIT
+411 ARVKLT
-417 KEMRIEIKY
+417 KEMRIEVKY
-426 MNELSRQAVLLNKN
+426 MNELSRQAVLLSEN
-440 KIGSLDDLN
+440 KIGSLEDLN
-449 AFRTKLEDEVRTLK
+449 SFRTKLEDEVRALK
-463 GTRESL
+463 GIRENL
-469 QRKKRKSKNQEDIAK
+469 QRKKRKSTNQEDITK
-484 FDIELKLIAPKIKQL
+484 FDEELKTLAPKIKQL
-499 NADIQNCYK
+499 NTDIQNCYK

-516 QKDYD
+516 QQEYD

-527 QEQQKQNELKQNKKK
+527 KEQQKQNKLKQNKKK

-547 K
+547 R

>member
-1 MRNRTI
+1 
-7 KKSFYLSEEE
+7 
-17 NRLLKE
+17 
-23 KCFDGF
+23 
-29 ISESSFFRM
+29 
-38 CILNKEIKEKPDE
+38 
-51 KFYDTLEQL
+51 
-60 RGIATNINQIAR
+60 
-72 VANQTR
+72 
-78 IIDVDSLKIFEKEV
+78 
-92 KDIIS
+92 
-97 DLRKNIYRSGLHM
+97 M

-122 NGLIEYV
+122 NVLIEYV

-149 TAYEEMMSTKNRF
+149 TAYEEMIATKNRF

-268 GAYKR
+268 DAYKR

-336 FGDEYSYNKVI
+336 FGDNYSYNRVI

-352 YENRNIIKY
+352 YENRNTIKY
-361 GKKYKISIEEYK
+361 GKKYKMSIEEYK

-394 CLLLKIDPL
+394 CMLLKIDPL

-411 ARVKIT
+411 ARVKLT
-417 KEMRIEIKY
+417 KEMRIKVKY
-426 MNELSRQAVLLNKN
+426 MNELSRQAVLLSKN

-449 AFRTKLEDEVRTLK
+449 IFRTKLEDEVRTLK
-463 GTRESL
+463 GIRESL
-469 QRKKRKSKNQEDIAK
+469 QRKKKKAMNQEDITK
-484 FDIELKLIAPKIKQL
+484 FDEELKILAPKIKQL
-499 NADIQNCYK
+499 NTDIQNCYK

-516 QKDYD
+516 QQEYD

-527 QEQQKQNELKQNKKK
+527 QEQQKQEELKQSKKK

-547 K
+547 R

>member
-1 MRNRTI
+1 
-7 KKSFYLSEEE
+7 
-17 NRLLKE
+17 
-23 KCFDGF
+23 
-29 ISESSFFRM
+29 
-38 CILNKEIKEKPDE
+38 
-51 KFYDTLEQL
+51 
-60 RGIATNINQIAR
+60 
-72 VANQTR
+72 
-78 IIDVDSLKIFEKEV
+78 
-92 KDIIS
+92 
-97 DLRKNIYRSGLHM
+97 M

-138 KYVSGVNCLPE
+138 KYVFGVNCLPE
-149 TAYEEMMSTKNRF
+149 TAYEEMIATKNRF

-176 SFAEGEVTPEV
+176 SFKEGEVTPEV

-291 LAEALY
+291 LEASLY
-297 EKDFRK
+297 ERDFEK
-303 RLERLGY
+303 RMKELGY

-321 IIDNTRNRKVYLQKF
+321 IIDNTRDRKIYLQKF
-336 FGDEYSYNKVI
+336 FGDKYSYNKVI
-347 DRILD
+347 DKILE
-352 YENRNIIKY
+352 YENRNTIKY
-361 GKKYKISIEEYK
+361 GKKYKMSIEEYK

-388 LLYILF
+388 LLYVLF

-411 ARVKIT
+411 ARVKLT
-417 KEMRIEIKY
+417 KEMRIEVKY
-426 MNELSRQAVLLNKN
+426 MNELSRQAVLLIDN
-440 KIGSLDDLN
+440 KIDSLDDLN
-449 AFRTKLEDEVRTLK
+449 SFRIKLEDEVRTLK

-469 QRKKRKSKNQEDIAK
+469 QRKKKKTTNQEDITK
-484 FDIELKLIAPKIKQL
+484 FDKELKTLAPKIKQL
-499 NADIQNCYK
+499 NTDIQNCYK

-516 QKDYD
+516 QQEYD
-521 KAMEKE
+521 KVMKKE
-527 QEQQKQNELKQNKKK
+527 QEQQKQNELKQSKKK